1 MSQPNAQ
8 DMLSLAAALG
18 PDGASA
24 ARRIIDNVDN
34 TNTAVGT
41 INGTGV
47 TLTGEY
53 TTGIVKQTVIRLDS
67 VSITMT
73 DGGASGSIGSLKIY
87 DFPAGL
93 IRIHGARTKL
103 TATAA
108 SGIGAS
114 GTLKHSLGTAAAAT
128 TDTLNLTKANIIP
141 STNTTLSSSAG
152 TVAGIS
158 AATAVTALTDNSGG
172 SASDTIAAQT
182 GAYVQATQQN
192 TIASLAAKINVL
204 IAQNTLTGNGLAL
217 VVDGTS
223 SAADVYLNFGVAD
236 ADSSANSSVT
246 VTGTITIDWMTI
258 ATL

>member
-34 TNTAVGT
+34 ANTAVGT

-67 VSITMT
+67 VVITMT
-73 DGGASGSIGSLKIY
+73 DDGANGSIGSLKVY
-87 DFPAGL
+87 DMPAGL
-93 IRIHGARTKL
+93 IRILGARTKM

-108 SGIGAS
+108 AGISAT

-128 TDTLNLTKANIIP
+128 TDALTLTKANIIP

-152 TVAGIS
+152 AVAGVS
-158 AATAVTALTDNSGG
+158 AATAIVALTDSSGG
-172 SASDTIAAQT
+172 TASDTIPAQT
-182 GAYVQATQQN
+182 GSYVEATQE
-192 TIASLAAKINVL
+192 TTVASLAGKINEIVARL
-204 IAQNTLTGNGLAL
+204 TLQGNGLGL
-217 VVDGTS
+217 VVNGIS
-223 SAADVYLNFGVAD
+223 SAADIYLNFGVAD
-236 ADSSANSSVT
+236 GDSSANSTVT
-246 VTGTITIDWMTI
+246 VTGTIIIDWMTL